1 MNNLQGK
8 IIGEIELKSADQS
21 MSEILSPG
29 HEFESMFTANDLSYT
44 VKVCFVDLQNIMWGI
59 RHSYSESDTL
69 IKYSK
74 AKYSPVSLEP
84 ADHIRLATPSYYQNL
99 EVEENSE
106 LIKDDLEGSYI
117 EHLNWN
123 RKGSHS
129 METFKK
135 NIAGPPLY
143 AGNSSISLKY
153 TWARKDFWMYCASID
168 PNTNYERIEQME
180 NLSPS
185 YDFITKIES
194 PSEFGKQLGRD
205 VGKHINSHNNLKCD
219 HPGWHIIT
227 SATKK
232 EFIAKHG
239 VGIGEH
245 LIFVNHGPVIYLD
258 EDEIQEF
265 MNNIPN
271 VEGGSII
278 PFVKRKKYEN
288 QQEYR
293 FVVSV
298 QWHSPKEDI
307 LDLQVSDDLRK
318 LMAPIEGSRY

>member
-8 IIGEIELKSADQS
+8 IIGEIELKPVDQS

-44 VKVCFVDLQNIMWGI
+44 VKVCFVDLQSVMWGI
-59 RHSYSESDTL
+59 NHSYSESDML
-69 IKYSK
+69 IKYSE
-74 AKYSPVSLEP
+74 AKYSPVSPEP

-99 EVEENSE
+99 EVEKNSK

-117 EHLNWN
+117 EYLNWN
-123 RKGSHS
+123 RKGSYS
-129 METFKK
+129 MEVFKK

-143 AGNSSISLKY
+143 AGNSSVSLKY
-153 TWARKDFWMYCASID
+153 TWARKDFWMYCTSIA

-180 NLSPS
+180 NLSLN

-194 PSEFGKQLGRD
+194 PSEFAKQLGRD
-205 VGKHINSHNNLKCD
+205 VGKHISLHNNLKCAR
-219 HPGWHIIT
+219 PGLHMIT

-245 LIFVNHGPVIYLD
+245 LIFINHGPVIYLD
-258 EDEIQEF
+258 
-265 MNNIPN
+265 
-271 VEGGSII
+271 
-278 PFVKRKKYEN
+278 
-288 QQEYR
+288 
-293 FVVSV
+293 
-298 QWHSPKEDI
+298 
-307 LDLQVSDDLRK
+307 
-318 LMAPIEGSRY
+318 

>member
-8 IIGEIELKSADQS
+8 IIGEIELKPVDQS

-44 VKVCFVDLQNIMWGI
+44 VMVCFVDLQTVVPRINYP
-59 RHSYSESDTL
+59 YSESDTL

-74 AKYSPVSLEP
+74 AKYSPVSPEP
-84 ADHIRLATPSYYQNL
+84 ADHIRLATPSYYENL

-106 LIKDDLEGSYI
+106 LIKDDSEGAYT
-117 EHLNWN
+117 EHLNWKS
-123 RKGSHS
+123 KGSIG
-129 METFKK
+129 METIKK
-135 NIAGPPLY
+135 GLEESPFNFR
-143 AGNSSISLKY
+143 NSSVSLK
-153 TWARKDFWMYCASID
+153 WAHKGFWMYCTSI
-168 PNTNYERIEQME
+168 NTNMNHKRTERME
-180 NLSPS
+180 SLSS
-185 YDFITKIES
+185 DYDFITKIEK
-194 PSEFGKQLGRD
+194 PSEFAKQLGRD
-205 VGKHINSHNNLKCD
+205 VGKHISIHKNLKCD
-219 HPGWHIIT
+219 YPDFHIR
-227 SATKK
+227 KK
-232 EFIAKHG
+232 RIIAKHG

-245 LIFVNHGPVIYLD
+245 LIFVNHGPIIYLD
-258 EDEIQEF
+258 EDKIQEF

-298 QWHSPKEDI
+298 QWHSPTEDI

-318 LMAPIEGSRY
+318 LMSPIESSGD

>member
-1 MNNLQGK
+1 MNNLPEK
-8 IIGEIELKSADQS
+8 IIGEIQLIPEDPSFGQT
-21 MSEILSPG
+21 LSPG
-29 HEFESMFTANDLSYT
+29 HEFESMFTANDLFLYSQSLLRR
-44 VKVCFVDLQNIMWGI
+44 LQSVMWGI
-59 RHSYSESDTL
+59 NHSYSESDTL
-69 IKYSK
+69 IKYSE
-74 AKYSPVSLEP
+74 AKYSPVSPEP

-123 RKGSHS
+123 RKGSDS
-129 METFKK
+129 MEAFKK

-143 AGNSSISLKY
+143 AGNSGVSLKY
-153 TWARKDFWMYCASID
+153 TWARKDFWMYCTSID

-180 NLSPS
+180 NLSPN

-194 PSEFGKQLGRD
+194 PSEFAKQLGRE
-205 VGKHINSHNNLKCD
+205 VGKHISWHNNLKCD
-219 HPGWHIIT
+219 RPGLHIIT

-239 VGIGEH
+239 VGMGEH

-258 EDEIQEF
+258 EDKIQEF

-271 VEGGSII
+271 VKGGSII
-278 PFVKRKKYEN
+278 PFVKREKYEN

-298 QWHSPKEDI
+298 QWHSPTEDI
-307 LDLQVSDDLRK
+307 LDLAVSDDLRK
-318 LMAPIEGSRY
+318 LMSPVEGPRY

>member
-8 IIGEIELKSADQS
+8 IIGEIELKPVDQS

-44 VKVCFVDLQNIMWGI
+44 VKVCFVDLQSVMWGI
-59 RHSYSESDTL
+59 NHSYSESDML
-69 IKYSK
+69 IKYSE
-74 AKYSPVSLEP
+74 AKYSPVSPEP

-99 EVEENSE
+99 EVEKNSK

-117 EHLNWN
+117 EYLNWN
-123 RKGSHS
+123 
-129 METFKK
+129 
-135 NIAGPPLY
+135 
-143 AGNSSISLKY
+143 SSVNLKY
-153 TWARKDFWMYCASID
+153 TWARKDFWMYCTSIA

-180 NLSPS
+180 NLSLN

-194 PSEFGKQLGRD
+194 PSEFAKQLGRD
-205 VGKHINSHNNLKCD
+205 VGKHISLHNNLKCAR
-219 HPGWHIIT
+219 PGLHMIT

-245 LIFVNHGPVIYLD
+245 LIFINHGPVIYLD
-258 EDEIQEF
+258 KNEIQEF
-265 MNNIPN
+265 MDNIPN
-271 VEGGSII
+271 VKGGSVI
-278 PFVKRKKYEN
+278 PFVKREKYEN

-298 QWHSPKEDI
+298 QWHSPTEDI
-307 LDLQVSDDLRK
+307 LDLQVSNDLRK
-318 LMAPIEGSRY
+318 LMSPIEGSRY